1 MTPNLEAELRRRIA
15 ELEEEV
21 ADLRAQRKELRD
33 ILCANAPPM
42 GETSEEEYMEM
53 MRNHVPGAGL
63 EFLRS
68 LGIDPLKKKS

>member
-15 ELEEEV
+15 ELEEQVEK
-21 ADLRAQRKELRD
+21 LRAERRELRD

-42 GETSEEEYMEM
+42 KETTEEEYLEM

-63 EFLRS
+63 KALEK
-68 LGIDPLKKKS
+68 LGINPFKKP